1 MIDIRLTFLENNNL
15 YKEKSVDEYIKEVRK
30 AKNSSNSIQVDIS
43 SLIASS
49 KGTYTDEFNNVA
61 NELVT
66 IQNSL
71 NTLLTSTISVL
82 ENAKD
87 SYIESDKSSA
97 DLFEIVN
104 AITK

>member
-1 MIDIRLTFLENNNL
+1 MIDIRLTFLENNISTL
-15 YKEKSVDEYIKEVRK
+15 KSLV
-30 AKNSSNSIQVDIS
+30 NSSNSIQVDIS
-43 SLIASS
+43 SLITSS
-49 KGTYTDEFNNVA
+49 KGAYTDEFNNVA

-87 SYIESDKSSA
+87 SYIKSDKSSA
-97 DLFEIVN
+97 DLFEIAN
-104 AITK
+104 TITK

>member
-1 MIDIRLTFLENNNL
+1 MIDIRLTFLENNISTL
-15 YKEKSVDEYIKEVRK
+15 KSLV
-30 AKNSSNSIQVDIS
+30 NSSNSIQVDIS